1 MAAIPVV
8 YYTVTFLKEPA
19 LYEGDRMETRAC
31 RECGGSGKDS
41 GLLANYPQLGDRC
54 LFCKGRG
61 TVDVIIPG
69 ANRPTRI
76 WGAVVDLGKT
86 DLYQYTVPANLRM
99 LPLPTIPPGLSEIP
113 GSLSGITLVIE
124 PAQGDPIE
132 LKSSST
138 GRFSKLLAPGNY
150 QVKASAQGFEP
161 MVEKLEVKTLTE
173 PIWLE
178 SAHIARE
185 SDVDESGQAPH
196 GLGVLVGLGPKGGEP
211 SGFLKVFP
219 LGP

>member
-1 MAAIPVV
+1 M
-8 YYTVTFLKEPA
+8 
-19 LYEGDRMETRAC
+19 
-31 RECGGSGKDS
+31 SS
-41 GLLANYPQLGDRC
+41 
-54 LFCKGRG
+54 
-61 TVDVIIPG
+61 
-69 ANRPTRI
+69 PTRI
-76 WGAVVDLGKT
+76 WGAVVDLGET

-99 LPLPTIPPGLSEIP
+99 LPLPTIPPRLSEIP

-178 SAHIARE
+178 SAHIAPE
-185 SDVDESGQAPH
+185 SDLDESGQAPH